1 MPNGLSVCFRPIEV
15 VLSRRRLPYVTISR
29 LFCHTQPPFLNKAVE
44 SVYVPS
50 NMTKAMKGAMAQ
62 KANVDPMATMNI
74 DTLSTVLVL
83 STENKSSLREFRK
96 TLDALRKKRGYQVL
110 MERIEDDEVTYIIAH
125 PKAGST
131 TEYDEMIIINLDDDE
146 GRIVQLIGTLVAPG
160 K

>member
-1 MPNGLSVCFRPIEV
+1 MSLFHVF
-15 VLSRRRLPYVTISR
+15 
-29 LFCHTQPPFLNKAVE
+29 FCHTQPPFLNKAVE

-110 MERIEDDEVTYIIAH
+110 LDRMIDDEQTYIITP
-125 PKAGST
+125 PKAGSA
-131 TEYDEMIIINLDDDE
+131 TEFDEMIVFHLEADE
-146 GRIVQLIGTLVAPG
+146 GKIVQLIGTLVAPG

>member
-1 MPNGLSVCFRPIEV
+1 M
-15 VLSRRRLPYVTISR
+15 
-29 LFCHTQPPFLNKAVE
+29 A
-44 SVYVPS
+44 
-50 NMTKAMKGAMAQ
+50 KAMKGAMAQ

-110 MERIEDDEVTYIIAH
+110 LDRMIDDEQTYIITH
-125 PKAGST
+125 PKTGSA
-131 TEYDEMIIINLDDDE
+131 TEFDEMIVFHLEADE
-146 GRIVQLIGTLVAPG
+146 GKIVQLIGTLVAPG